1 MAQEKLYVN
10 LSPFALMTIEEDLKS
25 MWGSDNLSGFLNLI
39 LQNCCAV
46 SPASVIMQ
54 ADERK
59 QELEELLSDALDT
72 KDRKNVIMKIYVR
85 EKERLLKEVSG
96 FPRGEPIR
104 IPLQKETSEL
114 LQSIFDERES
124 RAYDSRG
131 EYAKA
136 IFETYARR
144 ARFQR
149 ELTIYQE
156 TAAKINENI
165 EKKNAI
171 KIRLKRSS
179 PEAKSNIY
187 ILKPYKIVESKT
199 QIYNYLLGY
208 GRRAEQPEEEA
219 KILPIRLSSI
229 EEGEQSVAFYGSI
242 SGKIPERI
250 KTKIEEKIRTAD
262 FEYVEDE
269 EEDIEVKFTPRG
281 IRHLS
286 QWLIQKPAVKSI
298 DEATGTVVFHCT
310 KFQARIYLC
319 KFGADAVVLSPA
331 RLKENLF
338 SYYKTAAKAY
348 APADSNTKES
358 GQSREATG
366 I

>member
-10 LSPFALMTIEEDLKS
+10 LSSFAKATIEEDLKS
-25 MWGSDNLSGFLNLI
+25 MWGTNNISGFQNLI
-39 LQNCCAV
+39 LQNYCDV

-59 QELEELLSDALDT
+59 QELEELLIDVLDS
-72 KDRKNVIMKIYVR
+72 KDRKSVTLKLYAR
-85 EKERLLKEVSG
+85 EKERLLKEVSD
-96 FPRGEPIR
+96 FPKGEPIS

-114 LQSIFDERES
+114 FQSVYEERES
-124 RAYDSRG
+124 RAFESKG
-131 EYAKA
+131 KYAKA
-136 IFETYARR
+136 VFETYARR
-144 ARFQR
+144 ARYQR

-156 TAAKINENI
+156 TVARINENI
-165 EKKNAI
+165 ERKSAVR
-171 KIRLKRSS
+171 IRLKKVSQ
-179 PEAKSNIY
+179 EAKPNIY

-208 GRRAEQPEEEA
+208 GRRADHPEEEA

-229 EEGEQSVAFYGSI
+229 EEGEQAVASFGGM

-250 KTKIEEKIRTAD
+250 KAQIEEKIRTAD
-262 FEYVEDE
+262 FEYVGDE

-281 IRHLS
+281 IRHLN

-298 DEATGTVVFHCT
+298 DEATGMVNFHCT
-310 KFQARIYLC
+310 RFQARVYLC

-331 RLKENLF
+331 PLKENLF
-338 SYYKTAAKAY
+338 AYYKTAAKAY
-348 APADSNTKES
+348 APAEEEEEK
-358 GQSREATG
+358 
-366 I
+366 